1 MADSG
6 RRFAYSVGGFGCHVE
21 GRLVEF
27 FCELDAECVCYW
39 CGRVVGGCWTLIL
52 CGDIVCSQCM
62 MLYYKQCPIHH
73 KEICEVMELPYHHD
87 GKVGNKRVRCVNA
100 RRGCQFEG
108 VLYGLDTHLK
118 MSCAFQFIA
127 CVRCWR
133 AVPCKDMRTHFSVC
147 KSASQTTSSSSAAK
161 SLLEDLAIARKE
173 LERALALKCTDGE
186 HCKLRKAVTSASE
199 VLARLQTQLAMACC
213 SLPDGT
219 LALGAL

>member
-6 RRFAYSVGGFGCHVE
+6 RRFAYFVCGFGSHVE

-27 FCELDAECVCYW
+27 LCELNAECVCFW
-39 CGRVVGGCWTLIL
+39 CGRVVGGGMTLAF
-52 CGDIVCSQCM
+52 CGDIVCQKCYTC
-62 MLYYKQCPIHH
+62 LIHPKKIYKA
-73 KEICEVMELPYHHD
+73 MELPYHHD
-87 GKVGNKRVRCVNA
+87 ADVGNKKVRCVNA